1 MGRLLLQ
8 MRSIRPGI
16 NCLSETIDP
25 QVFDDVVRAVNNIAG
40 LDESSGKYKTPSLA
54 LKVGHSLKK
63 CARILMADALK
74 KMDTSQKEKAE
85 QFGELCSIEWAE
97 KVSTGALK
105 TRYAAKRNRPTIIPL
120 SSDIQK
126 VHKTIQGQVQESMAH
141 ITAGSVSRE
150 DFSKLGQAMLAQTVL
165 FNRKRS
171 GEVERMTVEN
181 YKKRT
186 GEVNKDVL
194 QGLNKLEKELC
205 KKLSRVE
212 IPGKRGR
219 TVPVVLT
226 KGMKEALDVLAD
238 ENVRQ
243 DAGVLESNMYLF
255 ARPGCTT
262 PYRGCDA
269 VRKCAQSSG
278 AEHPENITSTQLRKH
293 VATMSQILCLK
304 DNELDVLATFM
315 GHNIQ
320 VHREFYRLPEN
331 TLQVAKIAKILL
343 LMEKGQMSEC
353 SGMSLDSINVNL
365 NESCEEDD
373 APDGD
378 VQEDDQSSRQP
389 SDERDGTKLSKSHG
403 IGKRSREL
411 SDESDGP
418 CGTMKPSRS
427 HPVAKRSKAERIT
440 WTTAQQHAVD
450 TFFKTNYRTFKVPG
464 KVECI
469 ECQEKYPVLA
479 KLPWTKIKYRVYN
492 IIKQKKLNSH

>member
-1 MGRLLLQ
+1 MLPMPKEVPVRLRDEVFRRMTHDDVSLAVRHDDLIIKLGAQLLSKFQDSENHYNYVGQKLREMGRLLLQ

-105 TRYAAKRNRPTIIPL
+105 TLYAAKRNRPTIIPL

-365 NESCEEDD
+365 NVALQLIADMLI
-373 APDGD
+373 
-378 VQEDDQSSRQP
+378 QLHLL
-389 SDERDGTKLSKSHG
+389 LSLL
-403 IGKRSREL
+403 L
-411 SDESDGP
+411 S
-418 CGTMKPSRS
+418 
-427 HPVAKRSKAERIT
+427 
-440 WTTAQQHAVD
+440 
-450 TFFKTNYRTFKVPG
+450 
-464 KVECI
+464 
-469 ECQEKYPVLA
+469 VLA
-479 KLPWTKIKYRVYN
+479 DLTRFNIVHQVKTLLDLPEEFILLTP
-492 IIKQKKLNSH
+492 LNQNVERLFVLLRLL